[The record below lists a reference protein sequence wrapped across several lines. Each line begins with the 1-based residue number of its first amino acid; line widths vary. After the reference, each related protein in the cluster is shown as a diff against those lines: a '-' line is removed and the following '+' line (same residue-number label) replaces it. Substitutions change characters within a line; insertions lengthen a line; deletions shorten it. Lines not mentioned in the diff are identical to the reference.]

1 MSLIWAALIFAAG
14 IFAGASLAFL
24 VIVIVASRVSDG
36 PESLYR
42 GGESQ

>member
-14 IFAGASLAFL
+14 IFAGATLTFL
-24 VIVIVASRVSDG
+24 TIVPIASRAGDG

>member
-14 IFAGASLAFL
+14 IFAGGTLAFL
-24 VIVIVASRVSDG
+24 TIVLIARAVDE